1 MNNKAEQIR
10 IWRGLANG
18 GSYFYDPSR
27 LLKPDEMP
35 MDIDLYSLIEWSS
48 IKILLALRI
57 ILFIVDCEKINWRGD
72 YRHKRVK
79 RH

>member
-18 GSYFYDPSR
+18 RSYFYDPSM

-35 MDIDLYSLIEWSS
+35 MDIDLYSLIELSREKFFLCFVSS
-48 IKILLALRI
+48 YL
-57 ILFIVDCEKINWRGD
+57 
-72 YRHKRVK
+72 
-79 RH
+79 